1 MRSTNAD
8 TKVSDKG
15 FNTKA
20 GIVSENCLR
29 KFSTKNTDNIT
40 SKNQVL
46 NHRVLF
52 HSPHMD

>member
-1 MRSTNAD
+1 MRSANAD

-29 KFSTKNTDNIT
+29 EFSTKNAANIT

-46 NHRVLF
+46 NLRVIF
-52 HSPHMD
+52 HSPHID